1 MTNASASVCPFAVGG
16 KITDRK
22 SFIGRRDE
30 IELIISHMQSD
41 RASLSIVGDRRIGKS
56 SLIYHIAQTYEDR
69 VINVD
74 QFVVIYLSLQQA
86 NCRNR
91 ESFYQAIAAELLKL
105 PKVQVRHELAD
116 PLRVLPSDEI
126 TFESILQAWQAAKV
140 LPVVCLDDFEE
151 LLDRTDSFDKNF
163 YDYLRSLITSQKLML
178 VIASRK
184 PLIVYSRQKKLTS
197 DFFNVFTNKR
207 LTEFKDDEAKDLVRL
222 PHADHP
228 ALGEEKRTLALQW
241 GDHHPC
247 LLQIAA
253 WCLWEAKKLDHSHE
267 WAKRQFEERKL
278 GIPRRQS
285 PLKWTLQSVIR
296 LGGFGQAI
304 GDNIDDWGNFVKG
317 MFILLLIVAMGTGA
331 ANWQQVKGWFDNTAQ
346 EIKQNFK

>member
-16 KITDRK
+16 KITDLK

-56 SLIYHIAQTYEDR
+56 SLLYHIAQTYEER
-69 VINVD
+69 VANVD
-74 QFVVIYLSLQQA
+74 RFVVIYLSLQQA
-86 NCRNR
+86 NCRDR
-91 ESFYQAIAAELLKL
+91 QSFYQTIAAELLKL
-105 PKVQVRHELAD
+105 PKVQVRPELAD
-116 PLRVLPSDEI
+116 PLRVPPTDEI
-126 TFESILQAWQAAKV
+126 AFEKILQAWQAAQV
-140 LPVVCLDDFEE
+140 LPVICLDDFEE
-151 LLDRTDSFDKNF
+151 LLDRTDSFDNDF
-163 YDYLRSLITSQKLML
+163 YDDLRSLITSQKLML

-184 PLIVYSRQKKLTS
+184 PLMIYSRQKKLTS

-222 PHADHP
+222 PHPDRP
-228 ALGEEKRTLALQW
+228 ALGEEKRALALQW
-241 GDHHPC
+241 GDRHPC

-278 GIPRRQS
+278 GIPRSRS
-285 PLKWTLQSVIR
+285 PLKWTIHAVMG
-296 LGGFGQAI
+296 LGSFGQAI
-304 GDNIDDWGNFVKG
+304 GDNIDDWGNFLKG
-317 MFILLLIVAMGTGA
+317 MFILLLIVALGTGA
-331 ANWQQVKGWFDNTAQ
+331 ANWQQVKGWFDNTVQ
-346 EIKQNFK
+346 DTKSNFK